1 MVSVVLAAC
10 AAEPPTLSLKP
21 VGDQGLQ
28 GIELSDE
35 RLATQLSTDPD
46 LCTLAEALPPD
57 DLCSLICD
65 PDALR
70 DAMLEAGVASGRCYL
85 MLCVLTVDVHAQVG
99 VCLY

>member
-1 MVSVVLAAC
+1 MVLAAC
-10 AAEPPTLSLKP
+10 TAEPSTFSLKP
-21 VGDQGLQ
+21 AGDQGLQ

-35 RLATQLSTDPD
+35 QLATQLSADPD

-85 MLCVLTVDVHAQVG
+85 MLCVLTVDVRAQVG
-99 VCLY
+99 ICLY